1 MGGKH
6 EKVTAEHPGHL
17 GEVVGRIITAVLTTA
32 LIFVSCGGDGA
43 TGGGDAIT
51 VGAVTFAE
59 NQIVAE
65 MYAQVLER
73 EGLEVDRRFNFSD
86 RESMLPEIESGAVD
100 VVPEYLATLLTA
112 LDTGSEPGSDAGE
125 NLSALESPL
134 EEIGATALEPSSAN
148 DTNAIV
154 VAGQT
159 AEKYDLESVS
169 DLAPH
174 ASKLVFGGPPEC
186 PERQFCLQG
195 LEEVYGL
202 EFKEFKALDAGGSL
216 TVAAL
221 TSGEIDVALLFST
234 SGVIAERGWVLL
246 EDDRGLQAADNI
258 TPVIRHDA
266 HSDEIE
272 AALNEVSAALTTEK
286 MTELN
291 AMVEVEG
298 KDFRDV
304 ATDFLRDEGL
314 ID

>member
-1 MGGKH
+1 M
-6 EKVTAEHPGHL
+6 
-17 GEVVGRIITAVLTTA
+17 ITAVLTTA
-32 LIFVSCGGDGA
+32 LIFISCGGDGA
-43 TGGGDAIT
+43 GGGGDTIT

-73 EGLEVDRRFNFSD
+73 EGIEVDRRFNFSD
-86 RESMLPEIESGAVD
+86 RESMLPELESGAVD
-100 VVPEYLATLLTA
+100 IVPEYLATLLTA
-112 LDTGSEPGSDAGE
+112 LDPGSEAGSDAGE
-125 NLSALESPL
+125 NLSALEAPL

-258 TPVIRHDA
+258 TPVLRHDA

>member
-1 MGGKH
+1 MR
-6 EKVTAEHPGHL
+6 
-17 GEVVGRIITAVLTTA
+17 RIITAVVVTA
-32 LIFVSCGGDGA
+32 FIFASCGGDGA
-43 TGGGDAIT
+43 SGGGDVIT

-65 MYAQVLER
+65 MYALVLER
-73 EGLEVDRRFNFSD
+73 EGIEVDRRFNFSD
-86 RESMLPEIESGAVD
+86 RESMLPELESGAVD
-100 VVPEYLATLLTA
+100 VVPEYLASLLTA
-112 LDTGSEPGSDAGE
+112 LDPEADPGSDAVE

-134 EEIGATALEPSSAN
+134 EEIGATALEPASAN

-159 AEKYDLESVS
+159 AERYDLATVS
-169 DLAPH
+169 DLEPH

-186 PERQFCLQG
+186 PEREFCLKG
-195 LEEVYGL
+195 LEDVYGL

-234 SGVIAERGWVLL
+234 SGVISERGWVLL
-246 EDDRGLQAADNI
+246 DDDQGLQAAENI

-266 HSDEIE
+266 HTDEIE
-272 AALNEVSAALTTEK
+272 AALNAVSAALTTEK

-298 KDFRDV
+298 KDFRQV
-304 ATDFLRDEGL
+304 ATDFLRAEGL

>member
-1 MGGKH
+1 MR
-6 EKVTAEHPGHL
+6 
-17 GEVVGRIITAVLTTA
+17 RIITAFLATA
-32 LIFVSCGGDGA
+32 LIFVSCGGDGGS
-43 TGGGDAIT
+43 GGGDTIT
-51 VGAVTFAE
+51 VAAVTFAE

-65 MYAQVLER
+65 MYALVLER
-73 EGLEVDRRFNFSD
+73 EGIEVDRRFNFSD
-86 RESMLPEIESGAVD
+86 RESMLPELESGAVD
-100 VVPEYLATLLTA
+100 IVPEYLASLLTS
-112 LDTGSEPGSDAGE
+112 LEPGSDPSSDAE
-125 NLSALESPL
+125 QNLSALQTPL
-134 EEIGATALEPSSAN
+134 ETIGATTLEPSSAD

-159 AEKYDLESVS
+159 AEKYDLATVS
-169 DLAPH
+169 DLEPH
-174 ASKLVFGGPPEC
+174 APKLVFGGPPEC
-186 PERQFCLQG
+186 PQRQFCLKG
-195 LEEVYGL
+195 LEDVYGL

-246 EDDRGLQAADNI
+246 EDDEGLQAAENI

-266 HSDEIE
+266 HTDEIE
-272 AALNEVSAALTTEK
+272 AALTEVSAALTTEK

-298 KDFRDV
+298 QDFRKV
-304 ATDFLRDEGL
+304 AINFLRDEGL